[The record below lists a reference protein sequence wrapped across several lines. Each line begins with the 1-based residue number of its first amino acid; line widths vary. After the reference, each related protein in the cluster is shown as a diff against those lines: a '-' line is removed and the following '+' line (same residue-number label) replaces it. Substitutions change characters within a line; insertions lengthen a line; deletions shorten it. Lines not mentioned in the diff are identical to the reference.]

1 MTTALTVQYFA
12 LLQDEAGMTQESITA
27 SSDQAQPTPLS
38 VYEQLAS
45 RHGFSLK
52 PSALGYA
59 VNDAFVTADHPLKDG
74 DRLAFIPPVAGG

>member
-12 LLQDEAGMTQESITA
+12 LLQDEAGMTQETITP
-27 SSDQAQPTPLS
+27 DQGQPTPLS